1 MRGQDFNFQ
10 QDMTG
15 MHSFD
20 LDDALSPQT
29 MAEAKQYSDDNSD
42 LYDESETDQKQQDP
56 DGPAMYLDDELIT
69 ESRQELRR
77 TL

>member
-1 MRGQDFNFQ
+1 
-10 QDMTG
+10 MTG

-42 LYDESETDQKQQDP
+42 LYDESETDQKQP

-77 TL
+77 TLQRN